1 MSKQIIQ
8 DYEENKNT
16 GSEAHK
22 QIMRDLTEELN
33 RYEKAVN
40 GSIFVEQFQ
49 GIVQKNLAQ
58 KDIMMLGQRLSQLE
72 MENKHK
78 QEIADI
84 RAEQIRMMSQLMLLN
99 AGGNNLDKKS
109 TENLRLHQEEIMGN
123 I

>member
-109 TENLRLHQEEIMGN
+109 TENLRLH
-123 I
+123 